1 MTFMIN
7 NYKKSERVCLL
18 RRDDGK
24 KRKHQQKKNWD
35 CAAK

>member
-1 MTFMIN
+1 MIN

-24 KRKHQQKKNWD
+24 KENIDWKKKLGLYRKVT
-35 CAAK
+35 